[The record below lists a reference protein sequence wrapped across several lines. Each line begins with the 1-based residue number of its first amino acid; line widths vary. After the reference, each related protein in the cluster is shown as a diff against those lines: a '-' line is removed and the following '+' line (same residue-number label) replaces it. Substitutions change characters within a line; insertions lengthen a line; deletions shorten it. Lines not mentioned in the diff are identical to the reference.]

1 MSRSHWGAK
10 SMKYT
15 VRAFLLRAGGKITKD
30 LGRIDID
37 VRGRLAPDAVTKFEY
52 LGRTE
57 FGTIDN
63 VERYSRPGKM
73 PTVHIVQSLGE

>member
-1 MSRSHWGAK
+1 
-10 SMKYT
+10 MKYT

-30 LGRIDID
+30 LGRIEIE
-37 VRGRLAPDAVTKFEY
+37 VRGRLTRDAVTKFQY

-57 FGTIDN
+57 FGTIDH
-63 VERYSRPGKM
+63 VERYNKPGKM